1 MREII
6 ISKNEAGQRLNKLVM
21 KYLNKAPSSFV
32 YRMIRKKNIKLNGG
46 KAVGNEIVYVGDV
59 VQLYL
64 ADDTID
70 SFRDDKVQ
78 TAGDSRKQN
87 KFNPEIIY
95 HDHNILIVNKP
106 VGVLSQKASKDDY
119 SVNESVID
127 YLLDNGYITHTQ
139 LRTFKPSICNRLDRN
154 TSGLVLCGV
163 SLMGSQELSRIIR
176 ERNIDK
182 YYFTIVKGNM
192 KSVQDVTAYLVKDE
206 KKNTVIIRDSVEEIR
221 KASGNDDFEK
231 IHTIFEPI
239 RTNGKYTELKVNL
252 ITGKT
257 HQIRAQLQYMGYP
270 VVGDQKYGD
279 RETNIYFRQ
288 TYRLRNQLL
297 HCGEVEFTNVTGGLD
312 YLTGKTFSAFKPDMY
327 KKIEKDLFE

>member
-1 MREII
+1 MREIV

-32 YRMIRKKNIKLNGG
+32 YRMIRKKNIKLYGG

-59 VQLYL
+59 IQLYL

-70 SFRDDKVQ
+70 SFRDDNIQ
-78 TAGDSRKQN
+78 TAASGSQK
-87 KFNPEIIY
+87 KFKPEIIY
-95 HDHNILIVNKP
+95 HDHNVLIVNKP

-119 SVNESVID
+119 SINESVLD
-127 YLLDNGYITHTQ
+127 YLLDNGYITSEQ
-139 LRTFKPSICNRLDRN
+139 LRTYKPSICNRLDRN

-163 SLMGSQELSRIIR
+163 SLMGNQELSRIIR

-182 YYFTIVKGNM
+182 YYYTIVKGHI

-206 KKNTVIIRDSVEEIR
+206 KKNTVIVRDGVDEI
-221 KASGNDDFEK
+221 KQDSGKNEFEK
-231 IHTIFEPI
+231 IHTIFEPV
-239 RTNGKYTELKVNL
+239 RSNGKYTEVKVKL

-257 HQIRAQLQYMGYP
+257 HQIRAQLSHMGYP
-270 VVGDQKYGD
+270 IVGDQKYGD

-288 TYRLRNQLL
+288 TYKLRNQLL
-297 HCGEVEFTNVTGGLD
+297 HCGEVKFTNVTGGLD
-312 YLTGKTFSAFKPDMY
+312 YLTGKIFSAFKPDMY

>member
-1 MREII
+1 MREIV

-59 VQLYL
+59 IQLYL

-70 SFRDDKVQ
+70 SFRDTDVKAA
-78 TAGDSRKQN
+78 TGDPQK
-87 KFNPEIIY
+87 KFKPEVIY

-106 VGVLSQKASKDDY
+106 AGVLSQKAARDDY

-127 YLLDNGYITHTQ
+127 YLLDNGFITTAQ
-139 LRTFKPSICNRLDRN
+139 LRTFRPSICNRLDRN

-176 ERNIDK
+176 ERKIDK
-182 YYFTIVKGNM
+182 YYYTIVKGNM
-192 KSVQDVTAYLVKDE
+192 RDTQDVTAYLVKDE
-206 KKNTVIIRDSVEEIR
+206 KKNLVIIRDSAEEVK
-221 KASGNDDFEK
+221 KASGKSEFEK
-231 IHTIFEPI
+231 VHTIFEPI

-270 VVGDQKYGD
+270 VVGDPKYGD
-279 RETNIYFRQ
+279 REANIYFRQ

-312 YLTGKTFSAFKPDMY
+312 YLTGRSFSAFKPDMY

>member
-1 MREII
+1 MREIV

-59 VQLYL
+59 IQLYL

-70 SFRDDKVQ
+70 SFRDDNIQ
-78 TAGDSRKQN
+78 TAASGSQK
-87 KFNPEIIY
+87 KFKPEIIY
-95 HDHNILIVNKP
+95 HDHNVLIVNKP

-119 SVNESVID
+119 SINESVLD
-127 YLLDNGYITHTQ
+127 YLLDNGYITSAQ
-139 LRTFKPSICNRLDRN
+139 LRTYKPSICNRLDRN

-182 YYFTIVKGNM
+182 YYYTIVKGQM

-206 KKNTVIIRDSVEEIR
+206 KKNTVIVRDSVDEI
-221 KASGNDDFEK
+221 KQASGKNEFEK
-231 IHTIFEPI
+231 IHTIFEPV
-239 RTNGKYTELKVNL
+239 RTNGKYTELKVKL

-257 HQIRAQLQYMGYP
+257 HQIRAQLYHMGHP
-270 VVGDQKYGD
+270 IVGDQKYGD

-288 TYRLRNQLL
+288 TYKLRNQLL

-327 KKIEKDLFE
+327 KKIEKELFE